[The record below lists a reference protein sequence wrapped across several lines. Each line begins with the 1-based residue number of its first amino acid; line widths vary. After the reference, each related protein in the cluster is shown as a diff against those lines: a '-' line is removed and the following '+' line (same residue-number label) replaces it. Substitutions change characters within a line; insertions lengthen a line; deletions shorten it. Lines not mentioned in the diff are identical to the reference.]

1 MIKIIPVETKKD
13 LQRFIKLPFRLYKND
28 PNWIPPLIMDMKTK
42 FNPQKNPYYEHSQ
55 VQPFLAER
63 NGKIIG
69 RITAQTN
76 TQHNKAHNDKVGF
89 FGFFESIDDQKVP
102 DKLFE
107 TAYNWLQKKDCDTMR
122 GPMNLSVND
131 ECGLLID
138 GFDSPPY
145 VLMTHNK
152 KYYVNLIEKSGLSK
166 KMDLYAYKVPV
177 TKAPERIEKLAKKLE
192 KRGKFT
198 IRSLSTRKAQLKE
211 DIKTTFEIYTKA
223 WENNWGDVPMTKSE
237 FDNIVKEMLIYVRP
251 EFVYIAEVDGKP
263 AGFSLTLPDY
273 NFVLK
278 KMNGYLFPIGI
289 FKALYYKNKV
299 TRLRVIAM
307 GVIKEYKNR
316 GIDIAFYA
324 KSFETANNHRIKWT
338 EAEFSWILENNKIM
352 NRIAKNLGGVI
363 HKTYRIY
370 DKKIAY

>member
-1 MIKIIPVETKKD
+1 MIKIIPVKTKKE
-13 LQRFIKLPFRLYKND
+13 LHNFIKLPFTLYKND
-28 PNWIPPLIMDMKTK
+28 PNWIPPLIMDMKAK
-42 FNPQKNPYYEHSQ
+42 FNPQKNPYFEHSEAQ
-55 VQPFLAER
+55 AFIAKKDSRIV
-63 NGKIIG
+63 G

-76 TQHNKAHNDKVGF
+76 TQHNKTHNDKVGF
-89 FGFFESIDDQKVP
+89 FGFFECINEQEIA

-107 TAYNWLQKKDCDTMR
+107 SAYNWLQNKGCDTMR

-152 KYYVNLIEKSGLSK
+152 KYYDELIANSGLYK

-177 TKAPERIEKLAKKLE
+177 TRAPERITKLAKRME
-192 KRGKFT
+192 KRGRFK
-198 IRSLSTRKAQLKE
+198 IRSLSTKRNQLKE

-237 FDNIVKEMLIYVRP
+237 FDNIVKEMLSYVRP

-278 KMNGYLFPIGI
+278 KMNGHLFPFGI
-289 FKALYYKNKV
+289 FKALYFKNKV

-307 GVIKEYKNR
+307 GVINEYKNR

-324 KSFETANNHRIKWT
+324 KSFETASNHKIKWK
-338 EAEFSWILENNKIM
+338 EAEFSWILENNHNM
-352 NRIAKNLGGVI
+352 NSIAKSLGGKI

-370 DKKIAY
+370 DKEII